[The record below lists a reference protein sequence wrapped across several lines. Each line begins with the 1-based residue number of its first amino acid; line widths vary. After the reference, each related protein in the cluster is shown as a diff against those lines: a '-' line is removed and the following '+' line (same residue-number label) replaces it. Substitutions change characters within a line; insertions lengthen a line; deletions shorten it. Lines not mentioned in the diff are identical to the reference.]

1 MGYQLIYNSSF
12 KDIDENT
19 INIEIYRDSG
29 GTLIASELLCSADA
43 VSINYESDDDVFK
56 PIKCSD
62 CQINVL
68 TTKVLANLYTALG
81 NQIYCTISKN
91 GSLLWCG
98 YSVPCLYST
107 DYNEE
112 YNLLSLQFND
122 ILSSLSN
129 YNYTYLNEKQSIVS
143 FYQVIKHIIS

>member
-56 PIKCSD
+56 PMKCSVW
-62 CQINVL
+62 QIIVF
-68 TTKVLANLYTALG
+68 TSKVLANLYSALG
-81 NQIYCTISKN
+81 IQIYC
-91 GSLLWCG
+91 
-98 YSVPCLYST
+98 
-107 DYNEE
+107 
-112 YNLLSLQFND
+112 
-122 ILSSLSN
+122 
-129 YNYTYLNEKQSIVS
+129 SI
-143 FYQVIKHIIS
+143 

>member
-98 YSVPCLYST
+98 YLWGTKRNVYIGGEPKTSEWTMDKAFGAV
-107 DYNEE
+107 
-112 YNLLSLQFND
+112 LLKKAS
-122 ILSSLSN
+122 
-129 YNYTYLNEKQSIVS
+129 
-143 FYQVIKHIIS
+143 

>member
-68 TTKVLANLYTALG
+68 TTKVLANLYT
-81 NQIYCTISKN
+81 C
-91 GSLLWCG
+91 LL
-98 YSVPCLYST
+98 
-107 DYNEE
+107 
-112 YNLLSLQFND
+112 
-122 ILSSLSN
+122 
-129 YNYTYLNEKQSIVS
+129 YTSPS
-143 FYQVIKHIIS
+143 PRD

>member
-91 GSLLWCG
+91 GSVFTVQIIMKNIICCHC
-98 YSVPCLYST
+98 SST
-107 DYNEE
+107 IFFHP
-112 YNLLSLQFND
+112 L
-122 ILSSLSN
+122 
-129 YNYTYLNEKQSIVS
+129 
-143 FYQVIKHIIS
+143 IIITTPI

>member
-68 TTKVLANLYTALG
+68 TTKVLANLYTALETRYIVPF
-81 NQIYCTISKN
+81 QRMVLYCGVVIQSPVFTVRIIMKNIICYPCNSMIFFHLLVTITT
-91 GSLLWCG
+91 
-98 YSVPCLYST
+98 P
-107 DYNEE
+107 
-112 YNLLSLQFND
+112 
-122 ILSSLSN
+122 I
-129 YNYTYLNEKQSIVS
+129 
-143 FYQVIKHIIS
+143 

>member
-19 INIEIYRDSG
+19 INVEIYRDSG

-98 YSVPCLYST
+98 YSVPCLTVRIIMKNIICYPCSSMIFFH
-107 DYNEE
+107 
-112 YNLLSLQFND
+112 LLVT
-122 ILSSLSN
+122 I
-129 YNYTYLNEKQSIVS
+129 TTPI
-143 FYQVIKHIIS
+143 

>member
-19 INIEIYRDSG
+19 INVEIYRDSG

-98 YSVPCLYST
+98 YSVPVFTVRIIMKNIICYPCSSMIFFH
-107 DYNEE
+107 
-112 YNLLSLQFND
+112 LLVT
-122 ILSSLSN
+122 I
-129 YNYTYLNEKQSIVS
+129 TTPI
-143 FYQVIKHIIS
+143 

>member
-19 INIEIYRDSG
+19 INIEIYKDSG

-112 YNLLSLQFND
+112 YNLSQLYTLMYQTKYLILYYQLQGK
-122 ILSSLSN
+122 IKP
-129 YNYTYLNEKQSIVS
+129 TYLRNRSVLK
-143 FYQVIKHIIS
+143 

>member
-12 KDIDENT
+12 KDVDENT
-19 INIEIYRDSG
+19 INIKIYRDSG

-68 TTKVLANLYTALG
+68 TTKVLANLYTD
-81 NQIYCTISKN
+81 I
-91 GSLLWCG
+91 
-98 YSVPCLYST
+98 LYYLKEWFFIVVWLFSP
-107 DYNEE
+107 
-112 YNLLSLQFND
+112 LSL
-122 ILSSLSN
+122 
-129 YNYTYLNEKQSIVS
+129 
-143 FYQVIKHIIS
+143 